1 MIINIII
8 LIILLALSAFFSASE
23 VAFISLSDARVATMV
38 KKKFPRADL
47 IQKLKSQPRR
57 LLITV
62 LIGNNIVNIASAS
75 LATVIASD
83 LFSSAIIGIT
93 TGVMTFLI
101 LVFGEITPKSYASSH
116 RKKVA
121 IISAPLLYFVQKI
134 FWPII
139 IFFEWLANL
148 LAGEHEPD
156 QIHEDEV
163 KAMAVLGRNQ
173 GNIESGEEIILNRL
187 FEMNDIEVEDIMTKR
202 KDIKFL
208 TSNLTIDEAADV
220 IVENP
225 HTRLPVI
232 ESSLDNII
240 GLAYAKDILVAFN
253 DDHEDRSIKKII
265 RPFFQVGPNLKIDD
279 LLHLFQKKKIHM
291 AVVKDIAG
299 RTLGIVTLE
308 DVLEELV
315 GEIVDEHD
323 ES

>member
-1 MIINIII
+1 MLVNIII

-38 KKKFPRADL
+38 KKKLPRAEL

-101 LVFGEITPKSYASSH
+101 LVFGEITPKSYAASH

-121 IISAPLLYFVQKI
+121 IIGAPLLYIVQKI

-139 IFFEWLANL
+139 IFFEWLTNMF
-148 LAGEHEPD
+148 AGKHEPD
-156 QIHEDEV
+156 QIHEDEL

-173 GNIESGEEIILNRL
+173 GNIESGEEIILNRI
-187 FEMNDIEVEDIMTKR
+187 FEMNDIETEDIMTKR

-220 IVENP
+220 IAENP
-225 HTRLPVI
+225 HTRFPVI
-232 ESSLDNII
+232 EGSLDNII
-240 GLAYAKDILVAFN
+240 GLAYTKDILVAFN
-253 DDHEDRSIKKII
+253 DDHEDRSVKKII
-265 RPFFQVGPNLKIDD
+265 RPFFQVEGNLKIDD

-291 AVVKDIAG
+291 ALVKDINNKI
-299 RTLGIVTLE
+299 LGIVTLE

-323 ES
+323 ED